1 MDFQIDDNYT
11 LTQTPHGNS
20 SRCNKP
26 YIKTMKS
33 TINKLKETGIKQ
45 KPKETLHQVSQEL
58 DRSSSSSQQPKNYK
72 QVRRRIQQKEDLY
85 Q

>member
-1 MDFQIDDNYT
+1 
-11 LTQTPHGNS
+11 
-20 SRCNKP
+20 
-26 YIKTMKS
+26 MKS